1 MLIAVSLIAQ
11 QAFRFVAPD
20 KSFEASFPGQPKHAQ
35 KMSESGPFHI
45 EQHSYSFENSE
56 AKFVLSYLRMTP
68 YPTDLKASDALDGAI
83 SGTIDNVSGT
93 LLTKESVTLRGKA
106 AKAVQ
111 ISVGEDTIID
121 GRFVCVK
128 PRLYQ
133 LLVIHRKGAQP
144 PFQQQFFDSFT
155 VPN

>member
-1 MLIAVSLIAQ
+1 LG
-11 QAFRFVAPD
+11 
-20 KSFEASFPGQPKHAQ
+20 ASP
-35 KMSESGPFHI
+35 
-45 EQHSYSFENSE
+45 
-56 AKFVLSYLRMTP
+56 
-68 YPTDLKASDALDGAI
+68 
-83 SGTIDNVSGT
+83 DNVGGT
-93 LLTKESVTLRGKA
+93 LLSKESVTLRGKA

-111 ISVGEDTIID
+111 ISVGEDTVID

-155 VPN
+155 VLY